1 MAVCKKPKI
10 LTQEDFTGLWEN
22 EKVSGENIRLQVTE
36 SLSNLTRN
44 KLNST
49 LKSKELNSQSQ
60 LPLKITWLWIGLGTQ
75 ES

>member
-1 MAVCKKPKI
+1 MSQTTLEYIPIMFFLHCSP
-10 LTQEDFTGLWEN
+10 GLCI
-22 EKVSGENIRLQVTE
+22 KVSGENITLQVTE

-60 LPLKITWLWIGLGTQ
+60 LPLKITWL
-75 ES
+75 